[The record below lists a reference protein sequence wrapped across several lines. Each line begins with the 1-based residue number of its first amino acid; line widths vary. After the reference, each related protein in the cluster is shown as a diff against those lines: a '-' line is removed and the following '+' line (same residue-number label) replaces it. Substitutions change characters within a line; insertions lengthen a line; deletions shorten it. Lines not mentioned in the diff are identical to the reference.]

1 MKLWAMPCRATQNV
15 WVIVKNSDR
24 TWSTGG
30 GNGKPLQYSSC
41 KNPHKQ
47 YEKAERYDTGR
58 WAPPRLEG
66 VQYTTGEEQRAIIGI
81 LKFFWMWLPYYSRD
95 ICSEAYPFPTEYS
108 WHLCQTSIDHI
119 CVNLFLNSILS
130 HVYLYKNTT
139 LFWKL

>member
-1 MKLWAMPCRATQNV
+1 MQGHPKCMGHCEEFWQNMV
-15 WVIVKNSDR
+15 HWKRKWQTTPVFFLR
-24 TWSTGG
+24 E
-30 GNGKPLQYSSC
+30 
-41 KNPHKQ
+41 PHKQ

-81 LKFFWMWLPYYSRD
+81 LKFFWIWLPYYSRD

-139 LFWKL
+139 VLKTIAL